1 MWRKASTAI
10 PCNPERHCRTE
21 YSDLLSLAAAMLR
34 RAATLRSQFV
44 VSVAKPGRWWHK
56 TLPHSFHFSRDCA
69 YIRNGRTITTLAS
82 RRILRVQG
90 ADSESF
96 LQGLITNDVSVLR
109 GNSRILEGE
118 TAQSRASDDNN
129 GRPKLLYTYFL
140 NHKGRAI
147 CDSFIKLESHD
158 NGTDPS
164 FLLDC
169 RDDAYPTLS
178 RLLKM
183 HCLRSKV
190 KIKEE
195 KNMKICV
202 HGPWNANTD
211 GSDQGDDLSRVAEIL
226 HPDPRSSIFGLRGF
240 IPNELVNAG
249 AENNVSEWTYN
260 FFLRLQGVPEG
271 TDMNGLIPLEC
282 NLDSLNGV
290 SFDKGCYVGQEL
302 TARTH
307 FTGLVRKLCYPVYF
321 KLSGGNDATSNGV
334 KFPTSFPDISST
346 LAAFNRE
353 KSASQLTH
361 FELVSSETSSK
372 KKSLKL
378 LSNGKRVGK
387 LVLPPLQPPADYEM
401 EANIADFPPIGIAL
415 IRIDVASDPDHKI
428 FLEANDSVDICGE
441 LEVVPFKPAW

>member
-1 MWRKASTAI
+1 
-10 PCNPERHCRTE
+10 
-21 YSDLLSLAAAMLR
+21 MLR
-34 RAATLRSQFV
+34 RAATLPSQFV
-44 VSVAKPGRWWHK
+44 VPVARPGRWWHK

-169 RDDAYPTLS
+169 RDDAYPILS

-183 HCLRSKV
+183 YCLRSKV

-202 HGPWNANTD
+202 HGPWDANAD
-211 GSDQGDDLSRVAEIL
+211 RSDQGDDLSHVAEML

-240 IPNELVNAG
+240 IPNELVKVG

-260 FFLRLQGVPEG
+260 YFLRLQGVPEG

-307 FTGLVRKLCYPVYF
+307 YWLGSKIV
-321 KLSGGNDATSNGV
+321 LS
-334 KFPTSFPDISST
+334 
-346 LAAFNRE
+346 
-353 KSASQLTH
+353 
-361 FELVSSETSSK
+361 
-372 KKSLKL
+372 
-378 LSNGKRVGK
+378 
-387 LVLPPLQPPADYEM
+387 
-401 EANIADFPPIGIAL
+401 
-415 IRIDVASDPDHKI
+415 
-428 FLEANDSVDICGE
+428 SV
-441 LEVVPFKPAW
+441 F